1 MGEPKDGPAQPP
13 QADDVTLNICGEVCP
28 YTLVRTLLALEE
40 MKPGDVLRVVLDYPP
55 ALNNVPKSL
64 RTYGHEILA
73 IDEAGPG
80 RWTVVVR
87 KSARPQ

>member
-1 MGEPKDGPAQPP
+1 MDGPTGKPWRPP
-13 QADDVTLNICGEVCP
+13 PENDVTLDICGEVCP

-40 MKPGDVLRVVLDYPP
+40 MEPGAILSVLLDYPP

-87 KSARPQ
+87 KSGKPQ